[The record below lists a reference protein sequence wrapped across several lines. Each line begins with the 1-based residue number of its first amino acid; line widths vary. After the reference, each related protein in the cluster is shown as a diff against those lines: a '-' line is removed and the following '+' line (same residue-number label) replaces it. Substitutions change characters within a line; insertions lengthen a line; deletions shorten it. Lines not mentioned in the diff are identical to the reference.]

1 MGVRYPNAVREVSVL
16 AIILLLLAFIVIF
29 PEIFGGLLACVLIAI
44 RFLIGAIVW
53 IIALGALALV
63 LI

>member
-16 AIILLLLAFIVIF
+16 AIILLLAFIVIF